1 MECESKAQLKKKKFP
16 LRIPLAN
23 VTTFI
28 EEIFSEKRHF
38 LWSEGYYIGFRSWL
52 VLYFLIPYSC

>member
-23 VTTFI
+23 VTTFT
-28 EEIFSEKRHF
+28 EEILSEKHHF
-38 LWSEGYYIGFRSWL
+38 LWSGYYIGFRSWL